1 VGNEKE
7 AKGIGT
13 PKKRRL
19 SKHERRRQ
27 LLANAL
33 NVIREEGADRLTLGR
48 LALQAGVSKPV
59 VYEHFETRSNL
70 LVELYKMID
79 FERVDAFK
87 TTMAAGKHNPK
98 DTATLLA
105 EAYIGCAGD
114 MTSEFHTI
122 GAALAG
128 SEDKAVVFQELQD
141 NVVEMF
147 VDVIKPHTDL
157 AGDDLER
164 QCVGLVGAGEALAA
178 HVVKGQSSEAQAIRS
193 LSIFIDTV
201 ARYRN
206 GA

>member
-1 VGNEKE
+1 MVNKSEINEKS
-7 AKGIGT
+7 T
-13 PKKRRL
+13 PIKHRL
-19 SKHERRRQ
+19 PKHERRRQ

-33 NVIREEGADRLTLGR
+33 NIIRQEGADSLTLGR

-79 FERVDAFK
+79 FERVDAFRAS
-87 TTMAAGKHNPK
+87 MAVGEHKPNE
-98 DTATLLA
+98 TARLLA
-105 EAYIGCAGD
+105 EAYICCAGD

-128 SEDKAVVFQELQD
+128 NEDNAAVFQELLD
-141 NVVEMF
+141 NVVSMF
-147 VDVIKPHTDL
+147 IDVLQPQSTL
-157 AGDDLER
+157 TAPELER

-178 HVVKGQSSEAQAIRS
+178 HVVKGKCSEEQAIVS

-201 ARYRN
+201 IKY
-206 GA
+206 